1 MRKVVKGRMHR
12 TEVNMDTL
20 QGAPPPGC
28 HSVYGIATPTGP
40 LNYDEL
46 VVYDEAAI
54 LPYAVVTY
62 TFVKHADAG
71 VGGEEGP
78 EPEPQEEQ
86 FVVRKTG
93 ELMTMRQL
101 FDAGFHKADC
111 RPVPEAATDGRKS
124 LQGSLAGASAKAEVL
139 GQGLAAIDQVR
150 LFRLDRAGR
159 ACIQGIYRTF
169 AMDRCLWSWRATARQ
184 WRPPSIR
191 RWGG

>member
-46 VVYDEAAI
+46 VVYEEAAI

-71 VGGEEGP
+71 TGGVEGP
-78 EPEPQEEQ
+78 EPEPEDEQEYFE
-86 FVVRKTG
+86 VLKTAKIMTVM
-93 ELMTMRQL
+93 ELFR
-101 FDAGFHKADC
+101 ADIRMSEC
-111 RPVPEAATDGRKS
+111 RTLPEAATAARQT
-124 LQGSLAGASAKAEVL
+124 LEGSLAGATEKAAVLARGISAVK
-139 GQGLAAIDQVR
+139 QVR
-150 LFRLDRAGR
+150 ANVQCQSGTPSAYRLPV
-159 ACIQGIYRTF
+159 YRVSPEY
-169 AMDRCLWSWRATARQ
+169 L
-184 WRPPSIR
+184 P
-191 RWGG
+191 

>member
-1 MRKVVKGRMHR
+1 
-12 TEVNMDTL
+12 MDTL
-20 QGAPPPGC
+20 QGAPPFGC

-93 ELMTMRQL
+93 ELMTKMQL
-101 FDAGFHKADC
+101 FDAGIHKADC

-169 AMDRCLWSWRATARQ
+169 AVDRCLRSWRATARQ
-184 WRPPSIR
+184 WRPASIR